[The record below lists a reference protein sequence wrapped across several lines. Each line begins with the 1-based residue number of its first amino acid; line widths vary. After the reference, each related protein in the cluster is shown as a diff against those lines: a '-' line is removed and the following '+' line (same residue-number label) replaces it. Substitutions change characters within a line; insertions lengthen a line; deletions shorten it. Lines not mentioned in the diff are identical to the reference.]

1 MDWSHENHL
10 WTTETQNKCVSLVS
24 TLVTKPRQRSLQA
37 WQHTPVDLALGRLE
51 VGGSRVQSQPGLHEN
66 PFQKQ
71 KQNPSNYLLTS
82 AKRSFLF
89 LALVNLTQS
98 DNFYF
103 ERRKGRKSDKSI
115 SEFSWIG
122 NSLNHFSG
130 LLCWTKEY
138 ALDHWHFQERVAATP
153 LPQLCRVLKKPK
165 PKT

>member
-1 MDWSHENHL
+1 MQLAVLLGIAGALGEVSRER
-10 WTTETQNKCVSLVS
+10 WTDLMKIIYEQLKHKMNVSPWC
-24 TLVTKPRQRSLQA
+24 LVTKPRQRALQA
-37 WQHTPVDLALGRLE
+37 WRHTPVGLALGRLE

-98 DNFYF
+98 DNIYF

-115 SEFSWIG
+115 PEFSWIG
-122 NSLNHFSG
+122 NSLSHFFG

-138 ALDHWHFQERVAATP
+138 ALDTDTFRN
-153 LPQLCRVLKKPK
+153 
-165 PKT
+165 